1 MNMGGPGDHPLTDLL
16 HWGKRPF
23 PIDVEEMIL
32 RLRDVSPRH
41 LDRVSFDEFSDWSRG
56 LNLDAGRTHLRML
69 ISEYEADLK
78 ALTK

>member
-1 MNMGGPGDHPLTDLL
+1 
-16 HWGKRPF
+16 
-23 PIDVEEMIL
+23 MIL

-41 LDRVSFDEFSDWSRG
+41 LDRVSFSEFSDWSRG